1 MVEFKRIL
9 VPLDGSLLSERALP
23 VAMALADRFESQ
35 VILLRALN
43 ISVPAIPVYDPDVS
57 TQLSEA
63 FEHLH
68 QEAESY
74 LATREDRLCQ
84 QGIDA
89 RTILDDDSP
98 AASIITAATIE
109 DVDLIVMS
117 THGHGGFVRW
127 AYGSVA
133 DKVAR
138 HSPCPVLLVRQRPWG
153 TPDGCAFEVGRGSV
167 HDVTSPCAKAEDE
180 SSQDRKMNGVE
191 RSH

>member
-9 VPLDGSLLSERALP
+9 VPLDGSPLSERALP

-43 ISVPAIPVYDPDVS
+43 ISVQAIPIYDPGAS
-57 TQLSEA
+57 AQISET
-63 FEHLH
+63 FERLR

-74 LATREDRLCQ
+74 LLIQEGRLCQ
-84 QGIDA
+84 QGIGA
-89 RTILDDDSP
+89 RIILDNHSP
-98 AASIITAATIE
+98 AESIITAATTE

-117 THGHGGFVRW
+117 THGHGGLARW

-138 HSPCPVLLVRQRPWG
+138 HSPCPVLLVRQKPEG
-153 TPDGCAFEVGRGSV
+153 TLEGYQFEVGRASI
-167 HDVTSPCAKAEDE
+167 HDSASLRGKPENE
-180 SSQDRKMNGVE
+180 SSQDRKMNAMK
-191 RSH
+191 RSQ